1 MALGSQPWVGA
12 AKENF
17 ALGNAASGMAKN
29 ALGQLPCC
37 KVHTGAI
44 HEAVALLCKET
55 LQSVPVR
62 LSVDPAS
69 AFT

>member
-1 MALGSQPWVGA
+1 MGA
-12 AKENF
+12 AKGNS
-17 ALGNAASGMAKN
+17 ALGNAASGMTKN
-29 ALGQLPCC
+29 ALGQLSSS

-44 HEAVALLCKET
+44 HGGVALLCKET
-55 LQSVPVR
+55 LQSVPVC